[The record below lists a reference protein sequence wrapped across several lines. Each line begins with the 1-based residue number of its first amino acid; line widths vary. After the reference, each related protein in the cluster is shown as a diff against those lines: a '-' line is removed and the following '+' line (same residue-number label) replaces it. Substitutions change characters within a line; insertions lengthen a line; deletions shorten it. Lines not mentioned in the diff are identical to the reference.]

1 MAKIH
6 ENDTELD
13 EIKRQVDRRLW
24 RWGLVGVN
32 FIAWI
37 VGSAIVAA
45 LDGEAVA
52 IVAPAWFGLV
62 VLHGL
67 LVFMLEKRDRDIE
80 AELKR
85 REQLRGNDKLK
96 RDRLYRLS
104 DDGEL
109 VEVEDESMGEA
120 IADSHHL

>member
-1 MAKIH
+1 MSYDD
-6 ENDTELD
+6 EELK
-13 EIKRQVDRRLW
+13 EIKQQVDKRLW
-24 RWGLVGVN
+24 RWGFVGVN

-37 VGSAIVAA
+37 VGCAIVAA
-45 LDGEAVA
+45 LEPAAVE

-67 LVFMLEKRDRDIE
+67 LVFIREKRDHDIATE
-80 AELKR
+80 LARRAE
-85 REQLRGNDKLK
+85 QRGDKLK

-109 VEVEDESMGEA
+109 VEVEDTDMDREEVT
-120 IADSHHL
+120 ADSRHA